1 MSVASKHVSPNHLET
16 HSTTGVPKIKKLTFN
31 IQPKLQ
37 TSVPASSLGFYVPE
51 KTLLES
57 PAFAS
62 FCYN

>member
-1 MSVASKHVSPNHLET
+1 MHRSTFPQTNQPET
-16 HSTTGVPKIKKLTFN
+16 HSTTGAPKIKKLTFN
-31 IQPKLQ
+31 IPPKLQ

-51 KTLLES
+51 KTWLES